1 MAEKRKHT
9 FVSMQQKLAILERLD
24 KGESVQSI
32 CREFKVGK
40 STVNDW
46 RRNRKSIETFCT
58 QIEGEKVL
66 SNRCTLKKPKLEQV
80 DDALWLWFMQERRR
94 GTPISG
100 PILKEKAMILH
111 KKLEGNDTFTA
122 SDGWLSRWK
131 KRHGVHFIS
140 VCGEKMSADQPAANE
155 FSEKLRR
162 IILNENYSPEQI
174 YNIDETGLNY
184 KLLPRKTFV
193 TPQES
198 SAPGFKINKE
208 RITVAL
214 CSNASGSHKL
224 PLFVIGKSVKPRAF
238 KNLNLSCLPV
248 YYRAQKSAWMDTYLF
263 KEWFVSEFVPKVKQH
278 LASLKLP
285 IKALL
290 LLDNAPTH
298 PEEGL
303 ECEGESDIKLLYM
316 PPNVTSISQPM
327 DQGVIE
333 CFKRRY
339 RRKLLSEILG
349 QLDSEGDTGLI
360 QALKSIN
367 LKHVIYMAAE
377 AFDDIPPSTF
387 TKSWRKV
394 WPDVEQIVDAVQQGN
409 PNTQA
414 LEPDDNLS
422 MLSDLQ
428 RLRTGSVDLD
438 ESDVAEWIVSNDDEL
453 GNELLNDDE
462 IVQAVINKEGN
473 DDDEDEDDDG
483 EEGGSEG
490 NLSHEEG
497 RAALERAVMYVEQQA
512 AATAVDVMLLRK
524 WRDYAFKNTIT
535 QKKQKK
541 ITDFF

>member
-1 MAEKRKHT
+1 
-9 FVSMQQKLAILERLD
+9 
-24 KGESVQSI
+24 
-32 CREFKVGK
+32 
-40 STVNDW
+40 
-46 RRNRKSIETFCT
+46 
-58 QIEGEKVL
+58 
-66 SNRCTLKKPKLEQV
+66 
-80 DDALWLWFMQERRR
+80 
-94 GTPISG
+94 
-100 PILKEKAMILH
+100 
-111 KKLEGNDTFTA
+111 
-122 SDGWLSRWK
+122 
-131 KRHGVHFIS
+131 
-140 VCGEKMSADQPAANE
+140 
-155 FSEKLRR
+155 
-162 IILNENYSPEQI
+162 
-174 YNIDETGLNY
+174 
-184 KLLPRKTFV
+184 
-193 TPQES
+193 
-198 SAPGFKINKE
+198 
-208 RITVAL
+208 
-214 CSNASGSHKL
+214 
-224 PLFVIGKSVKPRAF
+224 
-238 KNLNLSCLPV
+238 
-248 YYRAQKSAWMDTYLF
+248 
-263 KEWFVSEFVPKVKQH
+263 
-278 LASLKLP
+278 
-285 IKALL
+285 
-290 LLDNAPTH
+290 
-298 PEEGL
+298 
-303 ECEGESDIKLLYM
+303 M